1 MIFQTLNLKKKKNS
15 LRKKSFRE
23 KKRRQAA
30 RIKSVREISIEL
42 FVIFQ
47 LVWILDNRSI
57 DIIELCVELKR
68 RGALSSQIDD
78 LPLRESRFA
87 NPINCTGYRHKT
99 PPIIGSYYKSV
110 QKLPS

>member
-68 RGALSSQIDD
+68 RARSPRKSTIFLCEN
-78 LPLRESRFA
+78 LVLRIR
-87 NPINCTGYRHKT
+87 
-99 PPIIGSYYKSV
+99 
-110 QKLPS
+110 